1 MYVYDID
8 RKIGKGDFEL
18 LQRFDKS
25 RRCRLMNPYVT
36 GTVIKELRE
45 KSHLTQLEL
54 ADQLGVSDKT
64 ISKWETAKG
73 YPDISLLEP
82 LAEVL
87 GVSITEL
94 VTGNPISNANV
105 SGNMMRSKFYVCPV
119 CGNIIHSMGEAVIQC
134 HGILLMPCQP
144 EETDENHKIF
154 IERVEDEY
162 YIRIEHDM
170 TKQHYIT
177 FIAALSSDKIQII
190 KLYPEGNAEARV
202 KINGVKKILF
212 YCNRD
217 GLFSINVVKGID
229 DRQSCYDNTEE
240 RKALEAMA
248 KKLLG

>member
-1 MYVYDID
+1 
-8 RKIGKGDFEL
+8 
-18 LQRFDKS
+18 
-25 RRCRLMNPYVT
+25 MNPYVT

-45 KSHLTQLEL
+45 KCNMTQAQI
-54 ADQLGVSDKT
+54 ADKLGVSDKT

-82 LAEVL
+82 LAKAL

-94 VTGNPISNANV
+94 FTGNLVSNVNV
-105 SGNMMRSKFYVCPV
+105 SANMMRSKFYVCPV

-134 HGILLMPCQP
+134 HGILLTPCQP
-144 EETDENHKIF
+144 EETDEKHMIF
-154 IERVEDEY
+154 VERVEDEY

-177 FIAALSSDKIQII
+177 FIAALSSDKIQMI

-202 KINGVKKILF
+202 KINGVKKVMF

-217 GLFSINVVKGID
+217 GLFSVNVVK
-229 DRQSCYDNTEE
+229 
-240 RKALEAMA
+240 
-248 KKLLG
+248 